1 MVSSVVQTALDLE
14 TQLVQLCQNK
24 SPEECQILTTTCH
37 WLHSRATETQLDR
50 ACELMNLLEELQA
63 TVPTL
68 IAAVL
73 YRWFEETLFEK
84 EMQPVCGDIA
94 TNLMIAMQKMTILH
108 DLPILTDHKVSPDQN
123 LENVRK
129 MLLSMLNDPRTILIK
144 LAERLIEMRHI
155 REFPIDYQQH
165 FARQTLEI
173 FAPLANRLGI
183 GRLKWEL
190 EDLSLRTLEP
200 ETYTTIAKSL
210 ENRRLEREIYL
221 QNIMQ
226 TLSNKLET
234 NHIQGTISG
243 RPKHIYSI
251 WKKMQKK
258 KLDISKIFD
267 ALAVRV
273 MVHSLNECYSVL
285 GLVHSLWEP
294 LPSEFDDYIA
304 APKPNGYQSLHTAVI
319 GPDDKK
325 FEVQIRTFEMHNLAE
340 SGDASHWRYKEG
352 VKSDLSLEQKIATL
366 RDFLNGEQLEEIPN
380 DAVIYVLTP
389 KGKVLQLPNGST
401 PLDFAYHIHT
411 NLGHRCRGAKI
422 NQRIV
427 PLNTTLKNSDE
438 VEILTVKE
446 ERPSRD
452 WLNPQLHYVQT
463 ASAKQKIRWWLQKQ
477 VLTQHIAE
485 GRSLLER
492 ELRRL
497 NLKELNWE
505 ELATRL
511 QCKNSEHLCG
521 EIGKGNITPDK
532 IAFAIKEWLF
542 PILPSVV
549 KPRQSHKNA
558 GKGGIS
564 SLGVDGLLT
573 HTARCCNPLPGDAII
588 GFITKGK
595 GISIHR
601 ADCNYIKRWNAQEQ
615 QRLIAVEWQYNNK
628 TIYPVDIAVL
638 CDEKTDIL
646 SQAAQVV
653 SECKLRMTAHR
664 TNRDKQQAIIKT
676 ILRVEVN
683 HAEQLSVLLH
693 RLEEL
698 PDVIEASRIKS
709 A

>member
-1 MVSSVVQTALDLE
+1 MVSTVSQTSLDLS
-14 TQLVQLCQNK
+14 TKLTQLCQNK
-24 SPEECQILTTTCH
+24 SLEECLILTKACY
-37 WLHSRATETQLDR
+37 WLNQRATETQLDD
-50 ACELMNLLEELQA
+50 ACSLISLLEELQA
-63 TVPTL
+63 NVPTL
-68 IAAVL
+68 IAAML
-73 YRWFEETLFEK
+73 YRWFDETLFEK
-84 EMQPVCGDIA
+84 EIRQMCGDIA
-94 TNLMIAMQKMTILH
+94 TDLVIAMQKMVILH
-108 DLPILTDHKVSPDQN
+108 DLPILTDNKVSPAQN
-123 LENVRK
+123 LENMRK

-144 LAERLIEMRHI
+144 LAERLIEMRRI
-155 REFPIDYQQH
+155 RSFPLDYQQH
-165 FARQTLEI
+165 FAKETLEI

-200 ETYTTIAKSL
+200 EIYTTIAKSL
-210 ENRRLEREIYL
+210 EHRRVEREAYL
-221 QNIMQ
+221 QHIMQ
-226 TLSNKLET
+226 TLSHKLQI
-234 NHIQGTISG
+234 NQIQGNVSG

-251 WKKMQKK
+251 WRKMQKK
-258 KLDISKIFD
+258 KLDISRIFD

-273 MVHSLNECYSVL
+273 MVNSLNECYSVL

-319 GPDDKK
+319 GPEDKK
-325 FEVQIRTFEMHNLAE
+325 FEVQIRTFEMHRLAE

-352 VKSDLSLEQKIATL
+352 VKPDFHLEKKISNL
-366 RDFLNGEQLEEIPN
+366 REFLNGEQTLELPDET
-380 DAVIYVLTP
+380 VIYVLTP
-389 KGKVLQLPNGST
+389 KGKVLQLSNGST

-427 PLNTTLKNSDE
+427 PLNTRLKNGDE

-452 WLNPQLHYVQT
+452 WLNAQLHYVQT
-463 ASAKQKIRWWLQKQ
+463 QSAKQKIRLWLQKQ
-477 VLTQHIAE
+477 ALTQHISE
-485 GRSLLER
+485 GRTLLER

-497 NLKELNWE
+497 NVKEINWE

-511 QCKNSEHLCG
+511 QCKNSEYLCG

-532 IAFAIKEWLF
+532 IAFAIREWLF
-542 PILPSVV
+542 PPLLPTV
-549 KPRQSHKNA
+549 KPRQSHQNA

-564 SLGVDGLLT
+564 SFGIEGLLT
-573 HTARCCNPLPGDAII
+573 HTARCCNPVPGDLIR

-601 ADCNYIKRWNAQEQ
+601 EDCNYVKRWEFQEQ
-615 QRLIAVEWQYNNK
+615 QRLISVEWQQNEK
-628 TIYPVDIAVL
+628 TVYPVDIALL
-638 CDEKTDIL
+638 CDEKADIL
-646 SQAAQVV
+646 SQVAQVV

-664 TNRDKQQAIIKT
+664 TNYDKQQALVKII
-676 ILRVEVN
+676 IRVEVN

-698 PDVIEASRIKS
+698 PDVIEASRVK
-709 A
+709 AA

>member
-1 MVSSVVQTALDLE
+1 MVSTVLQTPFEISTRLE
-14 TQLVQLCQNK
+14 RLCQNK
-24 SPEECQILTTTCH
+24 SHEECLTLTKTCH
-37 WLHSRATETQLDR
+37 WLRERANESQLEN
-50 ACELMNLLEELQA
+50 ACQLIDLLEELQA
-63 TVPTL
+63 DVPTL
-68 IAAVL
+68 VAAVA
-73 YRWFEETLFEK
+73 YKWFDNSLSEK
-84 EMQPVCGDIA
+84 EISQICGEHA
-94 TNLMIAMQKMTILH
+94 THLMIAMRKMAILH
-108 DLPILTDHKVSPDQN
+108 DLPILKDNKVSPAQN

-129 MLLSMLNDPRTILIK
+129 MLLSMLDDPRTVLIK

-155 REFPIDYQQH
+155 REFEINYQRH
-165 FARQTLEI
+165 FAQQTLEI

-200 ETYTTIAKSL
+200 ETYATIAKSL
-210 ENRRLEREIYL
+210 ENRRVERETYL

-226 TLSNKLET
+226 VLSEKL
-234 NHIQGTISG
+234 NAHHIQGEISG

-251 WKKMQKK
+251 WRKMQKK
-258 KLDISKIFD
+258 KLDISMIFD

-273 MVHSLNECYSVL
+273 MVNNLSECYSVL

-319 GPDDKK
+319 GLEDKK

-352 VKSDLSLEQKIATL
+352 VKQDNGLEQKIATL
-366 RDFLNGEQLEEIPN
+366 REFLNGEQSAELPN
-380 DAVIYVLTP
+380 ETAIYVLTP
-389 KGKVLQLPNGST
+389 KGKVLQLPHGST

-411 NLGHRCRGAKI
+411 GLGHRCRGAKI

-427 PLNTTLKNSDE
+427 PLNTPLKNGDE
-438 VEILTVKE
+438 IEILTVKE

-452 WLNPQLHYVQT
+452 WLNSQLHYVQT
-463 ASAKQKIRWWLQKQ
+463 TSAKQKIRLWLQKQ
-477 VLTQHIAE
+477 ELNQHISE
-485 GRSLLER
+485 GRILLER

-497 NLKELNWE
+497 NLKEVSWE

-511 QCKNSEHLCG
+511 QCKNAEHLCG
-521 EIGKGNITPDK
+521 EIGKGNITPDR

-542 PILPSVV
+542 PCLKATV
-549 KPRQSHKNA
+549 KPRQSHQNA

-564 SLGVDGLLT
+564 SFGVEGLLT
-573 HTARCCNPLPGDAII
+573 HTARCCSPVPGDLVV

-595 GISIHR
+595 GISVHR
-601 ADCNYIKRWNAQEQ
+601 EDCNYVKRWNAQEQ
-615 QRLIAVEWQYNNK
+615 QRLISVEWQNNEK
-628 TIYPVDIAVL
+628 TVYPVDIALL
-638 CDEKTDIL
+638 CDEKSDIL

-653 SECKLRMTAHR
+653 TESKLRMTAHR
-664 TNRDKQQAIIKT
+664 SNRDKQQALIKI

-698 PDVIEASRIKS
+698 PDVIEASRVKS